1 MPLFYRNLGK
11 WLTSLFFFFCLAP
24 LKNSVACFNHL
35 AYYSSCFSIGFC
47 FKHEHIQR
55 SWNNEWI
62 PSSFCIIGRGLAKFS
77 LEVFYIADPR
87 KCVLVVNKKPFST
100 LYCKSKTEVV
110 TQAYLSKSK
119 YYQGSMRSPAKKTN
133 DLKYR
138 KTRVNMSS
146 LAVFLVCPFSKNVL
160 NTSTLNEFLTPK
172 ACLLV
177 WNLTD
182 DVSFPV
188 LIQHSCPGKAVL
200 FRFFYFMFQTQGSV
214 TLENNLIRVELVRG
228 GLVRSLVHKASGR

>member
-1 MPLFYRNLGK
+1 MSLWWTKSPFQLCIVNLK
-11 WLTSLFFFFCLAP
+11 
-24 LKNSVACFNHL
+24 LKLLHRP
-35 AYYSSCFSIGFC
+35 I
-47 FKHEHIQR
+47 
-55 SWNNEWI
+55 W
-62 PSSFCIIGRGLAKFS
+62 AK
-77 LEVFYIADPR
+77 
-87 KCVLVVNKKPFST
+87 VNFT
-100 LYCKSKTEVV
+100 RDQWDL
-110 TQAYLSKSK
+110 Q
-119 YYQGSMRSPAKKTN
+119 QKTN
-133 DLKYR
+133 DLKHR

>member
-1 MPLFYRNLGK
+1 M
-11 WLTSLFFFFCLAP
+11 
-24 LKNSVACFNHL
+24 
-35 AYYSSCFSIGFC
+35 
-47 FKHEHIQR
+47 
-55 SWNNEWI
+55 
-62 PSSFCIIGRGLAKFS
+62 
-77 LEVFYIADPR
+77 
-87 KCVLVVNKKPFST
+87 NKKPFST

-133 DLKYR
+133 DLKHR
-138 KTRVNMSS
+138 KTWVNMSS

-160 NTSTLNEFLTPK
+160 NTSTLKWVFDPK
-172 ACLLV
+172 ACFLV

-200 FRFFYFMFQTQGSV
+200 FRFFLFYVSDTGICHIGKQFNSSWIGPRGSGKKSCTQGEWQVKVVVSALKTV
-214 TLENNLIRVELVRG
+214 ACVFSHSLNFNGLPGNLA
-228 GLVRSLVHKASGR
+228 RSYK

>member
-1 MPLFYRNLGK
+1 M
-11 WLTSLFFFFCLAP
+11 SLWWTKSPFQLCIVNP
-24 LKNSVACFNHL
+24 KLKLLHRP
-35 AYYSSCFSIGFC
+35 I
-47 FKHEHIQR
+47 
-55 SWNNEWI
+55 W
-62 PSSFCIIGRGLAKFS
+62 AK
-77 LEVFYIADPR
+77 
-87 KCVLVVNKKPFST
+87 VNIT
-100 LYCKSKTEVV
+100 RDQWDL
-110 TQAYLSKSK
+110 Q
-119 YYQGSMRSPAKKTN
+119 QKKTN
-133 DLKYR
+133 DLKHR

-146 LAVFLVCPFSKNVL
+146 LAVFLCVHLAKTCLILQP
-160 NTSTLNEFLTPK
+160 LNEFLTPK